1 MNNQGVYYLEQI
13 DYIKA
18 AVKALD
24 SKHAE
29 DIRVIGIGDLTII
42 ADYFV
47 IADGTSSTQLR
58 ALADEVEF
66 QLKELGKAPERI
78 QGNSQSN
85 WIVLDYGDFVV
96 HIFYKETRDFYNL
109 ERLWRD
115 GTEMDIS
122 EWLIK

>member
-1 MNNQGVYYLEQI
+1 MEQI
-13 DYIKA
+13 EYIKA

-24 SKHAE
+24 SKRAE

-58 ALADEVEF
+58 ALADEVEY
-66 QLKELGKAPERI
+66 QLKELGKAPSRV

-115 GTEMDIS
+115 GTEMNIS
-122 EWLIK
+122 DWLVK

>member
-1 MNNQGVYYLEQI
+1 MEQI
-13 DYIKA
+13 EYIKA

-122 EWLIK
+122 DWLIK